1 MFIGHYAVGFAF
13 KRLAPRASLG
23 TLFIAALWV
32 DLIWPVFLLLGVER
46 VRIAP
51 GITRVAPLDFE
62 YYPFSHSLLAVAIWA
77 ACLGLAY
84 FAVRRSP
91 KSAIVI
97 GIAVLSHWF
106 LDAIVHR
113 PDLPISFTGDARAG
127 LGLWDSITGTVLV
140 EGAAFVIWVA
150 VYLVSTSAKNSIG
163 KYGVWA
169 LAVLLAVIY
178 AAQFSGAA
186 PPNET
191 AVAFTGL
198 SQWLFVLFGFWVDRN
213 RRVAAGQS

>member
-1 MFIGHYAVGFAF
+1 MFIGHYAIGFAS
-13 KRLAPRASLG
+13 KRLAPKASLG

-32 DLIWPVFLLLGVER
+32 DLVWPVFLLLGMER

-77 ACLGLAY
+77 VILGLVY
-84 FAVRRSP
+84 FVFRRSLRT
-91 KSAIVI
+91 ALVI
-97 GIAVLSHWF
+97 SIAVLSHWF

-113 PDLPISFTGDARAG
+113 PDLPISLTGDMRVG
-127 LGLWDSITGTVLV
+127 LGLWNSVIGTVLV
-140 EGAAFVIWVA
+140 EGGVFIIGVA
-150 VYLVSTSAKNSIG
+150 VYLFSTSAKNSIG

-169 LAVLLAVIY
+169 LVVILAVIY

-191 AVAFTGL
+191 VLAITGL
-198 SQWLFVLFGFWVDRN
+198 SQWVFVMFGFLVDRN
-213 RRVAAGQS
+213 RRVAAGR